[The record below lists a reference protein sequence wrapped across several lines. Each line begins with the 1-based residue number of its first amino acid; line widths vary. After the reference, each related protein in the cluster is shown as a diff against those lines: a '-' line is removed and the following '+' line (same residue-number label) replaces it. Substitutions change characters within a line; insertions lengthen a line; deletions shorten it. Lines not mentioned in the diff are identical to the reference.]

1 MGNQS
6 EISSEAFSARELPK
20 KRSRS
25 RSVLIVGQGT
35 ESWLLIVPAHST
47 PRDAADAATTT
58 SIPVVTPSLARPRV
72 DARPASSASSAE
84 GGDQRDT
91 CANKRSLPHY
101 SDELNNEFSR
111 SKRSSDASIGMTFA
125 SACTASDVVG
135 HRITVDAADV
145 LVIAAADASERDLVA
160 RAERAS
166 VHLRKLRPNDLVT
179 VVEQPSRPRTF
190 VPPGYGLP
198 LTQEVAAKMGATV
211 HSMTRD
217 ASQLA
222 SHDGGAKARG
232 CVVPARSLPN
242 RFSPRFFP
250 ESYRR
255 IYLDPKSAPFVGE
268 PSTNRPIGRSDG
280 RALDFPTTRP
290 SLSPVRFQT
299 PIQRRVGHD
308 PSESTH
314 GRHRGRRRGSPRRE
328 TRGKEARAGR
338 GRRARGR
345 RGRRRRRLE
354 PASATRA
361 IRAVLT
367 VHFRRRG
374 VEGPRDRASGVL
386 EVARVH
392 GHAGDEL
399 EQPRREEMVEGVR
412 VVAASA
418 RVEVHRAESQRR
430 CGRKP
435 FEPVRGDVELGVE
448 GGMAARGGRGGGP
461 RVRVT
466 HPNVIS

>member
-1 MGNQS
+1 MIEPNKKYFSRMGNQS

-72 DARPASSASSAE
+72 DARPMSSASSAE

-91 CANKRSLPHY
+91 RANKRSLPHY
-101 SDELNNEFSR
+101 SDELNNELSR

-242 RFSPRFFP
+242 RFSPRFF
-250 ESYRR
+250 SR
-255 IYLDPKSAPFVGE
+255 IVSTYLS
-268 PSTNRPIGRSDG
+268 RSEKC
-280 RALDFPTTRP
+280 T
-290 SLSPVRFQT
+290 VRW
-299 PIQRRVGHD
+299 
-308 PSESTH
+308 
-314 GRHRGRRRGSPRRE
+314 
-328 TRGKEARAGR
+328 
-338 GRRARGR
+338 
-345 RGRRRRRLE
+345 
-354 PASATRA
+354 
-361 IRAVLT
+361 
-367 VHFRRRG
+367 
-374 VEGPRDRASGVL
+374 
-386 EVARVH
+386 
-392 GHAGDEL
+392 
-399 EQPRREEMVEGVR
+399 
-412 VVAASA
+412 
-418 RVEVHRAESQRR
+418 
-430 CGRKP
+430 
-435 FEPVRGDVELGVE
+435 
-448 GGMAARGGRGGGP
+448 
-461 RVRVT
+461 
-466 HPNVIS
+466 